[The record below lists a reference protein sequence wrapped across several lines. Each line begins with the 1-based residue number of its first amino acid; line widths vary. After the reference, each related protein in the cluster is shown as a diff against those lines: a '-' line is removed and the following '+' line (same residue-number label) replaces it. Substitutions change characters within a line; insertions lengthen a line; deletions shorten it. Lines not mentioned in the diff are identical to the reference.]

1 MTTEPQKKEVVYV
14 CEGGCGATLSEERY
28 HNHATR
34 VCGGNLSSGEPCP
47 DQGKPFIR
55 KEG

>member
-1 MTTEPQKKEVVYV
+1 MTTEPQEKEVVYV

-28 HNHATR
+28 HDHATK
-34 VCGGNLSSGEPCP
+34 VCGGNLSSGDPCP

-55 KEG
+55 KEE